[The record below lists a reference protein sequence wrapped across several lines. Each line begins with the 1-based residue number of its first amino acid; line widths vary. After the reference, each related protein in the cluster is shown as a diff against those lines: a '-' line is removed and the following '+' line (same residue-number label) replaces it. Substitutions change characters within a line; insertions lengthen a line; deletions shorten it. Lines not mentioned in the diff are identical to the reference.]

1 MVEGSA
7 AGTEQLRELNKQ
19 LSKAAADSRI
29 DDILSVLRQ
38 LKAVSEPTEEM
49 IRVRVL
55 RQKKAVF
62 RTRLTLDRRVR
73 SA

>member
-55 RQKKAVF
+55 GQKKGVF

-73 SA
+73 LA